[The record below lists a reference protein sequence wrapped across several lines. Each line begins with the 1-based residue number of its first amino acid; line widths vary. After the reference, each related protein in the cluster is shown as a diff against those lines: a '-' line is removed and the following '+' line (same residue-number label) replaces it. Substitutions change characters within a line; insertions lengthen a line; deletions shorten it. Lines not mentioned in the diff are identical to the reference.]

1 MIRKYG
7 FLVFVL
13 SQVMAVACY
22 AQVRTAAERTEAY
35 LPVLRGKRVGLVA
48 NHTSMV
54 GDRHL
59 VDVFREEGIA
69 LCRIFT
75 PEHGFRGNHADGAV
89 VHEKDEVTGIPVVSL
104 YGERRKPRAGDLEGL
119 DVVVYDLQDVG
130 VRCYTYLSTMHH
142 VMEAC
147 AENGVEL
154 MVLDRPNPNGY
165 FVDGP
170 ILEPAYRSFV
180 GMHPIPFVHGMTLG
194 ELARMI
200 NGEGWLGGGLQ
211 CSLTVIPCENY
222 THRTFYEL
230 PVPPSPNLPNM
241 KAVYLY
247 PSLVLFEGTV
257 VSVGRGT
264 DFPFQVFGHPAF
276 KGNPLEFT
284 PVAVPGVSDRP
295 PLEGETCYGVDLREV
310 PDDFLHDQ
318 AGIVLDWLLAAREE
332 YGDDT
337 TFFTP
342 YFDRLAGTA
351 ELRTMI
357 MEGKDK
363 YQIRYAWKR
372 DLNAFRERRKP
383 YLLYPE

>member
-13 SQVMAVACY
+13 FQVLVVGCY
-22 AQVRTAAERTEAY
+22 AQVRTGSERTETY
-35 LPVLRGKRVGLVA
+35 LPLLQGERVGLVV
-48 NHTSMV
+48 NHTSIV

-59 VDVFREEGIA
+59 VDVFREEGLA
-69 LCRIFT
+69 LHRIFT
-75 PEHGFRGNHADGAV
+75 PEHGFHGRFADGATV
-89 VHEKDEVTGIPVVSL
+89 DEQGSVADIPVVSL
-104 YGERRKPRAGDLEGL
+104 YGEKRKPAPEDMEGV
-119 DVVVYDLQDVG
+119 DVVVFDLQDVG
-130 VRCYTYLSTMHH
+130 VRCYTYLSTLHY

-147 AENGVEL
+147 AENGVKL
-154 MVLDRPNPNGY
+154 LILDRPNPNGY

-170 ILEPAYRSFV
+170 VLEPAFRSFV

-200 NGEGWLGGGLQ
+200 NGEGWLGDGLQ
-211 CSLTVIPCENY
+211 CNLTVIPCKNY

-230 PVPPSPNLPNM
+230 PAPPSPNLPNM

-276 KGNPLEFT
+276 EGYPLEFT
-284 PVAVPGVSDRP
+284 PVAVPGVSDHP
-295 PLEGETCYGVDLREV
+295 PLQGETCFGVDLREV
-310 PDDFLHDQ
+310 PYEFLHDQ
-318 AGIVLDWLLAAREE
+318 ACIILDWLLAAREE
-332 YGDDT
+332 YGNDT

-351 ELRTMI
+351 ELREMI

-363 YQIRYAWKR
+363 YQIRYAWKKNL
-372 DLNAFRERRKP
+372 DAFREQRKP